1 MNKSIEVHE
10 TTVSIDRS
18 ESIEST
24 LLEKKQ
30 IHAYLEPTFF
40 SQLFR
45 RKKQTKMTE
54 IIILNSVIY
63 NT

>member
-24 LLEKKQ
+24 LLQKKQ
-30 IHAYLEPTFF
+30 IHARLEPTF
-40 SQLFR
+40 L
-45 RKKQTKMTE
+45 
-54 IIILNSVIY
+54 LNY
-63 NT
+63 NVEKAD